1 MIVLVRWL
9 DHFLRCYR
17 GQIDVKLRSSE
28 VTKMDEILSNVR
40 PALILS
46 ESTYYR
52 GLGKIFK
59 NDLYKSLYF

>member
-9 DHFLRCYR
+9 DHFLRCDR

-28 VTKMDEILSNVR
+28 VSKMDEILSNVR
-40 PALILS
+40 PAPILS

-52 GLGKIFK
+52 R
-59 NDLYKSLYF
+59 